1 MKAVFDERQLAHA
14 PSRFLSRG
22 DFVGYPEA
30 PERARLLLDGARSA
44 GLAVVAPGALDA
56 GALRSIHTARYLR
69 FLETAYAEWSKLP
82 GAGPEVMASVRP
94 VERPARYP
102 SDLMGR
108 AGWHMMDF
116 SCAIASGTWGSAL
129 ASAATAAHA
138 AGLVLAGERAAY
150 ALCRPPGHHAYAD
163 RGSGFCYVNNSAF
176 AATLLRGRHAAVAIL
191 DIDVHHG
198 NGTQG
203 LFYDRADV
211 FTASIHADPRG
222 YYPFFYGH
230 AAETGRGEGRGFNL
244 NLPVPVKSGDAVWL
258 AAVEKALAAIAA
270 YAPGALVLALGLDA
284 HEADP
289 LAGGMVTRAGFAV
302 MAKRIASLR
311 LPTVIVQEGGYLTG
325 HLSGNLAA
333 FLEGF
338 SA

>member
-22 DFVGYPEA
+22 DFVAYPEA
-30 PERARLLLDGARSA
+30 PERARLLLEGARSA
-44 GLAVVAPGALDA
+44 GLTVVAPAALDA
-56 GALRSIHTARYLR
+56 GALRSIHTGRYLG
-69 FLETAYAEWSKLP
+69 FLETAHADWSKLP

-116 SCAIASGTWGSAL
+116 SCAIAADTWGSVL

-163 RGSGFCYVNNSAF
+163 RGSGFCYVNNSALV
-176 AATLLRGRHAAVAIL
+176 ASLLRQRHAAVAIL

-203 LFYDRADV
+203 IFYERPDV
-211 FTASIHADPRG
+211 LTVSIHADPEG

-230 AAETGRGEGRGFNL
+230 AAETGRGAGRGFNL
-244 NLPVPVKSGDAVWL
+244 NLPVPVRSGDAVW
-258 AAVEKALAAIAA
+258 AAALEKALAAIAA

-289 LAGGMVTRAGFAV
+289 LAGGLVTRAGFAA
-302 MAKRIASLR
+302 MAQRIAALR
-311 LPTVIVQEGGYLTG
+311 LPTAIVQEGGYLTG

>member
-22 DFVGYPEA
+22 NIVDYPEA
-30 PERARLLLDGARSA
+30 PERARLLLEGARSA
-44 GLAVVAPGALDA
+44 GLTVVAPRELDA
-56 GALRSIHTARYLR
+56 GALAAVHTARYLR
-69 FLETAYAEWSKLP
+69 FLETAHAEWSKLP

-116 SCAIASGTWGSAL
+116 SCAITADTWRSVL
-129 ASAATAAHA
+129 VSAATAAA
-138 AGLVLAGERAAY
+138 ASRLVLEGERGAY

-176 AATLLRGRHAAVAIL
+176 AATLLRERHAAVAIL

-203 LFYDRADV
+203 VFYERPDV
-211 FTASIHADPRG
+211 LTVSIHADPEA

-230 AAETGRGEGRGFNL
+230 AAETGRGDGRGFNL
-244 NLPVPVKSGDAVWL
+244 NLPVPVRSGDDVWL
-258 AAVEKALAAIAA
+258 AALDTALAAVAA
-270 YAPGALVLALGLDA
+270 FAPGALVLALGLDA

-289 LAGGMVTRAGFAV
+289 LAGGAVTRAGFAV
-302 MAKRIASLR
+302 MAKRVASLR